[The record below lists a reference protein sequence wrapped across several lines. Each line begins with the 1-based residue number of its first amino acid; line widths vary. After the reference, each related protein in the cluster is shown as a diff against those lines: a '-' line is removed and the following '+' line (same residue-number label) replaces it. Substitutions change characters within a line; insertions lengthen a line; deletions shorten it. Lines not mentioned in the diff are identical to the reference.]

1 MDLSTLSPENL
12 DRYYHIITE
21 ANSISRHNELL
32 TWLQGE
38 IQHYL
43 PHEILIAAWGDFAAN
58 RISYDIVSALP
69 GVRTEHS
76 TPQALL
82 PLLQGLFN
90 RWVELGKSPYTLG
103 VGESGF
109 LLEGDGLQC
118 SLGNALQA
126 MRSLLVHGLINERS
140 HQDCLYVIFSSERK
154 LHESLGAMQ
163 ILLPYLDMAFCRV
176 TPLTSPHPQPNQFLP
191 ADQLSAGESPR
202 LSKREVEIMKWVKMG
217 KTNLEIASI
226 LDISIF
232 TVKNHLRHIFKIL
245 DVSNRMQAAAKV
257 TQSVN
262 RTTEQDS

>member
-21 ANSISRHNELL
+21 ANRISRHNELL
-32 TWLQGE
+32 TWLQGD
-38 IQHYL
+38 IQYYL

-69 GVRTEHS
+69 GIRTEHS

-82 PLLQGLFN
+82 PLLHGLFN
-90 RWVELGKSPYTLG
+90 RWVELGKAPYTLG

-109 LLEGDGLQC
+109 LLEEDGLQC
-118 SLGNALQA
+118 SLGKALQA
-126 MRSLLVHGLINERS
+126 MRSLLVHVLINERS
-140 HQDCLYVIFSSERK
+140 RHDCLYVIFSSERK
-154 LHESLGAMQ
+154 LHESLGAVQ

-176 TPLTSPHPQPNQFLP
+176 TPLTGPHPQPNQFLLGDEP
-191 ADQLSAGESPR
+191 SASENSG

-232 TVKNHLRHIFKIL
+232 TVKNHLRHIFKVL

-257 TQSVN
+257 AQSAK
-262 RTTEQDS
+262 QDN